1 MKEKR
6 KMKKMKM
13 KKMKMKM
20 KKMKTKKCAVFGGEK
35 CFSLPLVG

>member
-20 KKMKTKKCAVFGGEK
+20 KKMKTKKSAVFGGEK